1 MLMEPLR
8 ALAHI
13 PKIIIVQAHQV
24 DAQPS
29 RYLLDEQKRMQV
41 AQPMDGGSEYFYDHI
56 PPALNPLRRHSD
68 AIFVNS
74 VLRVDLPST
83 HAHTLPLG
91 SEFIEA
97 LCDVLRYDGRKLEI
111 MKLLARA
118 TRMMSYGPHTPV
130 EYCHPNKDLRYPSVF
145 SVLTKD
151 FYFY

>member
-1 MLMEPLR
+1 
-8 ALAHI
+8 
-13 PKIIIVQAHQV
+13 
-24 DAQPS
+24 
-29 RYLLDEQKRMQV
+29 
-41 AQPMDGGSEYFYDHI
+41 MDGGSEYFYDHI

-74 VLRVDLPST
+74 VLR
-83 HAHTLPLG
+83 G